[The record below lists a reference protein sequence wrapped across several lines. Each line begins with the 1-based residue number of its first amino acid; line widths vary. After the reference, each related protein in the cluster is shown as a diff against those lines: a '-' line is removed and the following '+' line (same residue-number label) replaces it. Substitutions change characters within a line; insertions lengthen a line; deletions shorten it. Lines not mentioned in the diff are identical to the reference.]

1 MSSEMSVPWPQE
13 GDQLFIEG
21 DDWYH
26 NAIVHFLA
34 DKAGELDLYI
44 LGYKEGGDRLVQSS
58 MESRAH
64 QDALVYPTVFLY
76 RQYLEL
82 SLKQLI
88 REGNRLLETPF
99 KWGLV
104 GFPTEPWSHNLLEL
118 WDRACIDLLQEISA
132 DYEDLQISDQDLAIV
147 RDLLAQFVEQDPG
160 SYAFRYPTDK
170 MNAPSF
176 PDLHVI
182 NVRNLAEVMA
192 KISVFFDGAATALS
206 VHLDLK
212 REMRH
217 YGATDGEQ
225 TGDFS

>member
-1 MSSEMSVPWPQE
+1 M
-13 GDQLFIEG
+13 
-21 DDWYH
+21 
-26 NAIVHFLA
+26 
-34 DKAGELDLYI
+34 
-44 LGYKEGGDRLVQSS
+44 GYKEGGDRLVRTS
-58 MESRAH
+58 MEDRAH

-99 KWGLV
+99 KWGPV
-104 GFPTEPWSHNLLEL
+104 GFPTNRWSHNLLEF
-118 WDRACIDLLQEISA
+118 WDRACIVLLQEISA
-132 DYEDLQISDQDLAIV
+132 EYEDLKISDQDLAIV

-160 SYAFRYPTDK
+160 SYAFRYPTDQK
-170 MNAPSF
+170 NAPSF

-192 KISVFFDGAATALS
+192 KIAVFFDGAATAIA
-206 VHLDLK
+206 VYLDLK
-212 REMRH
+212 QEMRH
-217 YGATDGEQ
+217 YGETYGEQ